1 MDLLKENI
9 FPQVSL
15 TYDTQAQNVFLN
27 DLKKQT
33 NCNSKSIYKQNNIS
47 NHSYDLNQSWTSSRP
62 VRFLKVNVEPTCRQS
77 SLPVFGYQ

>member
-27 DLKKQT
+27 DLKNKQT
-33 NCNSKSIYKQNNIS
+33 VI
-47 NHSYDLNQSWTSSRP
+47 L
-62 VRFLKVNVEPTCRQS
+62 
-77 SLPVFGYQ
+77 SLSTNKTTYQIIAMT

>member
-27 DLKKQT
+27 DLKNKQT
-33 NCNSKSIYKQNNIS
+33 VILSLSTNKTTYQIIAMTWINLERLR
-47 NHSYDLNQSWTSSRP
+47 DLLDS
-62 VRFLKVNVEPTCRQS
+62 
-77 SLPVFGYQ
+77 